1 MLRYVASPVC
11 CILTDFITGWVVIA
25 WFIIVSILA
34 LVRLD
39 KIIKLLEKK

>member
-1 MLRYVASPVC
+1 MLRCVGYPAC
-11 CILTDFITGWVVIA
+11 CIASDFVTGWVVIA

-39 KIIKLLEKK
+39 KIIKLL